1 MGAIICSTG
10 AGSWEGAG
18 AGVVGAGVLSPPG
31 TGVAWASVGRST
43 GGAEEGWDGCPPGA
57 LKEESVDGVS
67 DGRLTPGPVWPPGWG
82 DPLPFMPPGIPSPAP
97 SGAMEGLA
105 LGSMMLSPADASD
118 GSVGARVP
126 DVFLRTTGAWPL

>member
-1 MGAIICSTG
+1 MGA
-10 AGSWEGAG
+10 W
-18 AGVVGAGVLSPPG
+18 VLSPPG

-57 LKEESVDGVS
+57 LKEESVDEVS

-105 LGSMMLSPADASD
+105 LGSMMLSPA
-118 GSVGARVP
+118 
-126 DVFLRTTGAWPL
+126 